1 MIIVLTPWS
10 VVLKKLYCLKKLY
23 RLPETKINK
32 HFLTSSVDDG
42 VPQFLS
48 FHQSIAIIVILKNME
63 NATMKRVRKNRRIAG
78 IDTFADLNALV
89 GPLGLVAPR
98 SSGNCTGASLIAE
111 FNLALVPRRTNL
123 VGTSD
128 PTAERKG
135 IWNGSSRAALWTAT
149 LHYQTVLQLL

>member
-1 MIIVLTPWS
+1 
-10 VVLKKLYCLKKLY
+10 
-23 RLPETKINK
+23 
-32 HFLTSSVDDG
+32 
-42 VPQFLS
+42 
-48 FHQSIAIIVILKNME
+48 ME
-63 NATMKRVRKNRRIAG
+63 NATMKRVRKNRRIAR

-135 IWNGSSRAALWTAT
+135 I
-149 LHYQTVLQLL
+149 